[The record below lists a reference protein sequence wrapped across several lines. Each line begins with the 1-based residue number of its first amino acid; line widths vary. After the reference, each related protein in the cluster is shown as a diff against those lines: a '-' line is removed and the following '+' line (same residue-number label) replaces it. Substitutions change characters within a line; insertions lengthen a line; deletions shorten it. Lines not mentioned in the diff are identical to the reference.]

1 MARYSKIKNILKSHK
16 LRVTEG
22 RIDILEFFLRQ
33 KRTLSFKD
41 LENEFTDSDRVTLY
55 RTLNAFTDN
64 GVLHKIPDES
74 GFATYGLCHDTCD
87 SGDHKH
93 DHMHFKCN
101 ECGTIECLE
110 QNIPTVTIPV
120 GYQVQEANLI
130 LKGVCKTCAA

>member
-1 MARYSKIKNILKSHK
+1 MARYSEIKKILKTHN

-22 RIDILEFFLRQ
+22 RIDVLEFFIRH
-33 KRTLSFKD
+33 KRALSFKD
-41 LENEFTDSDRVTLY
+41 LEDEFTDSDRVTLY

-87 SGDHKH
+87 SDDHKH

-101 ECGTIECLE
+101 ACGTIECLE
-110 QNIPTVTIPV
+110 QNIPTVNVP
-120 GYQVQEANLI
+120 GYQIQEANLI

>member
-1 MARYSKIKNILKSHK
+1 MLDY
-16 LRVTEG
+16 
-22 RIDILEFFLRQ
+22 FLQQ

-41 LENEFTDSDRVTLY
+41 LEDEFTDSDRVTLY

-110 QNIPTVTIPV
+110 QNIPAVSVP

-130 LKGVCKTCAA
+130 LKGICKTCVA